1 MNSGRREERAGL
13 SRVHHRPHS
22 VKTNKSDPRVTS
34 PLATKPESRAPPPPR
49 LLRAALSSIPPYP
62 SPALA
67 SLFSGRAYSAVDRG
81 SAVTWV
87 GGEERRTE
95 RERERERPS
104 SSSSAVC
111 SVLCLI
117 LGGRESE
124 LLVRRISSSESNPRV
139 FSHPSPLPFSLTR
152 VAFSPEPRELL
163 RLLSLD
169 FSQQFALFGFGFFF
183 LDVLMSTRC

>member
-13 SRVHHRPHS
+13 SGVHHRLHS

-34 PLATKPESRAPPPPR
+34 PLATKPESRAPPPPHVSFV
-49 LLRAALSSIPPYP
+49 LRSHPSLHIHLQP
-62 SPALA
+62 SP
-67 SLFSGRAYSAVDRG
+67 LFSGRAYSAVDRG

-124 LLVRRISSSESNPRV
+124 LLVRRISTSESNPRV

-169 FSQQFALFGFGFFF
+169 FGQQFALFGFGFFF

>member
-1 MNSGRREERAGL
+1 MNSGRREECAGL

-95 RERERERPS
+95 RERERESVPPPPPPQF
-104 SSSSAVC
+104 AVC
-111 SVLCLI
+111 YVSYSEVESQSCSSGGSQPLNPTPVSSLI
-117 LGGRESE
+117 LPLS
-124 LLVRRISSSESNPRV
+124 
-139 FSHPSPLPFSLTR
+139 PSR
-152 VAFSPEPRELL
+152 SPG
-163 RLLSLD
+163 LLSLRSRGS
-169 FSQQFALFGFGFFF
+169 FYVFF
-183 LDVLMSTRC
+183 LSTSANSLLFLDLGFSSWTF